1 MKRKKKLFIILL
13 SVAVIVAAGLAGF
26 AAYGAQ
32 RLEALRGMSFHDML
46 TYTMENKKDAV
57 ITVGSLQ
64 NGEVQWTVYGENGT
78 VLPQELRTYEIGSL
92 TKTFTASLLAKAVSE
107 GNVSL
112 NEDIDSYLDLPQKD
126 YYPTLRRLITHTSGY
141 RAFYFETP
149 MLTNFLYGGN
159 DFYRITQNMVIERL
173 SKIDLEDRDSPF
185 LYSNFG
191 LSTVG
196 LVLQNVYG
204 AEFRALMDTYIAE
217 ELGLKNTRLSTG
229 SGEVENGWL
238 WKDDDAYLP
247 AGALLSN
254 IEDMLSYA
262 QMQMEETPAYLA
274 LSHEALACGTETSV
288 QNEAMGIRVDAVGMG
303 WMIDEENGIVWHNGG
318 TSNYNSY
325 LGFDAKRQVA
335 VVILSNLP
343 PDYKIPATVMGIAL
357 LRQLQN
363 AN

>member
-1 MKRKKKLFIILL
+1 MKRKKKLFIVLL
-13 SVAVIVAAGLAGF
+13 SAAVVVAAGLAGF

-32 RLEALRGMSFHDML
+32 RLETLKGLSFNDML
-46 TYTMENKKDAV
+46 AYTMENKKDAV
-57 ITVGSLQ
+57 ITVGILQ
-64 NGEVQWTVYGENGT
+64 NGEAQWTVYGENGT

-107 GNVSL
+107 GKVSL
-112 NEDIDSYLDLPQKD
+112 DDGIDRYLTLPEKD
-126 YYPTLRRLITHTSGY
+126 YAPTLRRLITHTSGCS
-141 RAFYFETP
+141 AFYFETP

-173 SKIDLEDRDSPF
+173 SKIDFVDRDSPF

-204 AEFRALMDTYIAE
+204 TDFRSLMDAYIAD
-217 ELGLKNTRLSTG
+217 ELGLKNTHLSTG

-262 QMQMEETPAYLA
+262 RLQMEGTPTYLA
-274 LSHEALACGTETSV
+274 LSHEALARGTNSA

-303 WMIDEENGIVWHNGG
+303 WMIDEENGIVWHNGA
-318 TSNYNSY
+318 TSNYNAY

-335 VVILSNLP
+335 VVILSNIP

-357 LRQLQN
+357 LKQLQN

>member
-1 MKRKKKLFIILL
+1 MKRKKKLLIILL
-13 SVAVIVAAGLAGF
+13 SAAVVVVAGLAGF

-32 RLEALRGMSFHDML
+32 RLDALRGMSFNDML
-46 TYTMENKKDAV
+46 TYTTENKKDAV
-57 ITVGSLQ
+57 ITVGILQ
-64 NGEVQWTVYGENGT
+64 NGEAQWTVYGENGA

-107 GNVSL
+107 GKVSL
-112 NEDIDSYLDLPQKD
+112 NDGIGRYLDLPEKD

-141 RAFYFETP
+141 RAFYFEAP
-149 MLTNFLYGGN
+149 MLTNFLCSGN
-159 DFYRITQNMVIERL
+159 DFYRITQNMVVERL
-173 SKIDLEDRDSPF
+173 SKVDLENRDYPF

-196 LVLQNVYG
+196 LVLQSVYG
-204 AEFRALMDTYIAE
+204 TEFRTLMDAYIAE

-229 SGEVENGWL
+229 SGEAENGWL

-262 QMQMEETPAYLA
+262 RMQMEETPPYLA
-274 LSHEALACGTETSV
+274 LSHGTLVRGTKTSS
-288 QNEAMGIRVDAVGMG
+288 QNEAMGIRVDAIGMG
-303 WMIDEENGIVWHNGG
+303 WMIDVQNGIVWHNGG

-325 LGFDAKRQVA
+325 LGFDAKKKVA

-357 LRQLQN
+357 LKQLQS